1 VIRVFTSKVLD
12 EALTPA
18 ERTALIQDFKQY
30 KTGVLPALFGK
41 DVPYDH
47 LRKVHLQ
54 QVKSRQ

>member
-18 ERTALIQDFKQY
+18 ERTTLIQDFKHY
-30 KTGVLPALFGK
+30 KAGVLPALFGK

-54 QVKSRQ
+54 QVKSR